1 MDGISIAGRA
11 SAGVVAVVLIVI
23 GLVAIVALTLATG
36 YFVAQE
42 FSFVAVDR
50 GRLRAMAEQGD
61 ASAERALKVTSRL
74 SFMLSGA
81 QLGITVTALLAGYV
95 AEPYLGE
102 GLAGLLGLAG
112 VPRAMS
118 LSVSVAVAL
127 LFATVVQM
135 VLGELA
141 PKNLAIAKPEAL
153 ARALARSTLI
163 YLAVAGPLIRL
174 FDATS
179 NRLLRLVGIE
189 PIEELP
195 HGATAEDLDRIIES
209 SRDRGALDA
218 DTSRLLDHG
227 LDFRTRTAGEVMIPR
242 VDVVTLAGT
251 DPAVRVVELL
261 DTGHT
266 RFPVLGASVDDVL
279 GIVSIAE
286 VRDLDAAR
294 RNTTAAADL
303 AVPAVMLPAPLALP
317 RVLERLRSERR
328 QLACVVDEYGGFAGI
343 VTLEDIAEE
352 LVGDI
357 RDEDDLTEPSA
368 VRGPDGSW
376 LLPGRWRL
384 DEIADATGV
393 RLPDSDLYDTLSGL
407 VLAALGRVA
416 DVGDEVRVTP
426 PDAAKPEGRPVR
438 AGAVTLRV
446 EQVRRR
452 VPHAV
457 RMSIDGDR
465 QGPR

>member
-1 MDGISIAGRA
+1 M
-11 SAGVVAVVLIVI
+11 LIVV
-23 GLVAIVALTLATG
+23 GLLAIVVLTLATG

-50 GRLRAMAEQGD
+50 GRLRALAEQGD
-61 ASAERALKVTSRL
+61 AAAARALKVTSRL
-74 SFMLSGA
+74 SFVLSGA
-81 QLGITVTALLAGYV
+81 QLGITVTGLLAGFV

-102 GLAGLLGLAG
+102 GLAELLGLAG
-112 VPRAMS
+112 VSRAMS
-118 LSVSVAVAL
+118 LSISVAVAL

-141 PKNLAIAKPEAL
+141 PKNLAIAKPETL

-179 NRLLRLVGIE
+179 NRLLRTLGIE

-209 SRDRGALDA
+209 SRERGLLDP

-242 VDVVTLAGT
+242 VDVVTVAGT

-286 VRDLDAAR
+286 VRDLDPVR
-294 RNTTAAADL
+294 RHATPVAEL
-303 AVPAVMLPAPLALP
+303 AVAAVMLPTTLALP
-317 RVLERLRSERR
+317 QVLDRLRVERR
-328 QLACVVDEYGGFAGI
+328 QMACVVDEYGGLAGI
-343 VTLEDIAEE
+343 LTLEDIAEE

-357 RDEDDLTEPSA
+357 RDEDDLAEPSA
-368 VRGPDGSW
+368 VRDPDGSW

-393 RLPDSDLYDTLSGL
+393 RLPDSDLFETLSGL
-407 VLAALGRVA
+407 VLAVLGRVA
-416 DVGDEVRVTP
+416 VAGDQVTVSLSNTTGH
-426 PDAAKPEGRPVR
+426 DGQTERIGQA
-438 AGAVTLRV
+438 TLRV

-452 VPHAV
+452 VPYAV
-457 RMSIDGDR
+457 RMIVGDPEER
-465 QGPR
+465 S